1 MPFRIVHG
9 SADLTRIGARIAVA
23 ALLAAA
29 AAGCT
34 TAQLADSGRKPALA
48 KTAASTPIIGVG
60 Y

>member
-1 MPFRIVHG
+1 MPFRIAPCL
-9 SADLTRIGARIAVA
+9 ADLKRIGARIAVA

-34 TAQLADSGRKPALA
+34 SAQLADSGRGPAHA